1 VIALVL
7 SVSPVFA
14 QKKGGKPPPTPPSLQ
29 NSAIVYI
36 AGDSIKVADAD
47 GANQVTLFTDRFAH
61 LGAPSWAPDGDKIV
75 FNGDMNGQGIYE
87 ISLDRTTGL
96 IGAPQKIVAHTAG
109 ILASPRW
116 SPVRT
121 VNGEFMIAYEDYP
134 PGSIQTDIWLFD
146 PEAGA
151 VFNLTNTPGIS
162 ELTASWSPDA
172 TRLVVKTMVNNNVS
186 IPYDVEILTL
196 GSGTAC
202 GENGAAVCEVS
213 SRQSLVQ
220 QVLGS
225 PLINGSP
232 IMNTSWA
239 NKGNKIA
246 LSALIPPDQSS
257 DVWVIEL
264 DDSGVVL
271 ETSNLT
277 NTNTTDPPDRHE
289 TFPTWSPDDSQ
300 IMYMGWDYLCQPQSN
315 KKRGYNL
322 IIRNVD
328 GSDIENCEEKM
339 IVEGD
344 ARMPSWWRGPNANQ

>member
-61 LGAPSWAPDGDKIV
+61 LGKPSWAPDGDKIL

-96 IGAPQKIVAHTAG
+96 IGAPQKIIAHTAG

-172 TRLVVKTMVNNNVS
+172 AQLVVKTHVNNDSNS
-186 IPYDVEILTL
+186 PYDVEILTL
-196 GSGTAC
+196 GTNC
-202 GENGAAVCEVS
+202 GENGSPICEIAP
-213 SRQSLVQ
+213 RQSLVQ
-220 QVLGS
+220 LVQGS
-225 PLINGSP
+225 PLISAGP

-246 LSALIPPDQSS
+246 LSALIPPDQNS
-257 DVWVIEL
+257 DVWVIEF
-264 DDSGVVL
+264 DDSGVVA
-271 ETSNLT
+271 SNLT
-277 NTNTTDPPDRHE
+277 NTNTTDTPDRHE
-289 TFPTWSPDDSQ
+289 TIPTWSPDDSQ

-322 IIRNVD
+322 LIRDVPPPTE
-328 GSDIENCEEKM
+328 GCPETM
-339 IVEGD
+339 IVEGG
-344 ARMPSWWRGPNANQ
+344 RSPNWWRGTNTN